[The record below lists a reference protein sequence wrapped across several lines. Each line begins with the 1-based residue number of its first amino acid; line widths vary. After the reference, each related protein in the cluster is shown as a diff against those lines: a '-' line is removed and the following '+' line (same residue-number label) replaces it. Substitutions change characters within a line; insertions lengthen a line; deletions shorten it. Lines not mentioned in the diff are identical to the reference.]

1 MAQLRQDYESFK
13 NLDTEVLVV
22 GPENTKAFQEY
33 WTKENLPFVGLPD
46 PEHTLSGLYGQE
58 VKVLKLGR
66 LPCQMIIDKTG
77 MLCFVHYGR
86 SMSDI
91 PSNSEMLELL
101 ETISELPNP
110 PQNNIST

>member
-1 MAQLRQDYESFK
+1 MAQLRQDYESLK

-22 GPENTKAFQEY
+22 CPENTKAFQEY

-66 LPCQMIIDKTG
+66 LPCQMIIDKMG
-77 MLCFVHYGR
+77 ILRFVHYGR

-91 PSNSEMLELL
+91 PSNSEILELL
-101 ETISELPNP
+101 ETIES
-110 PQNNIST
+110 S